1 MINNNN
7 NFSDISSMSASVY
20 YGDGQ
25 YLTGVIGTTGSNGTS
40 GTSGMNGTSG
50 SSGLSGEA
58 SGRVY
63 YLEYTTN
70 SDIGGYKLASDT
82 PIGLTSTPIIATV
95 SGTSSILVGS
105 FLTAIDQPNV
115 TALPAGT
122 AYRSAHVKVDGSSR
136 SAKLILEIYKR
147 SSGGTE
153 TLLRTDES
161 DAFSNTLTAQ
171 VDWNTTFPL
180 SASLLTTDRL
190 LFKLYA
196 VRVSGPA
203 SFDVTVYF
211 EDDTASFVKTTIS
224 VGGVGPAGTSGT
236 SGISGTSGTSQ
247 TAAGSF
253 GITVD
258 GGGSVIPT
266 GLRGFV
272 VIPYSGT
279 ITEWTIIADQ
289 SGSSVVDI
297 WKSTYA
303 GAPPTIANTIT
314 GSALPTLTASQ
325 KAQSST
331 LTGWTTSVTTGDVI
345 GFNVNSA
352 STITRLNLSIKITKS

>member
-25 YLTGVIGTTGSNGTS
+25 YLTGVIGATGTNGTS
-40 GTSGMNGTSG
+40 GTSGVNGSSGTSG
-50 SSGLSGEA
+50 YNGS
-58 SGRVY
+58 
-63 YLEYTTN
+63 
-70 SDIGGYKLASDT
+70 
-82 PIGLTSTPIIATV
+82 
-95 SGTSSILVGS
+95 SGTSGVNGS
-105 FLTAIDQPNV
+105 
-115 TALPAGT
+115 
-122 AYRSAHVKVDGSSR
+122 
-136 SAKLILEIYKR
+136 
-147 SSGGTE
+147 
-153 TLLRTDES
+153 
-161 DAFSNTLTAQ
+161 
-171 VDWNTTFPL
+171 
-180 SASLLTTDRL
+180 
-190 LFKLYA
+190 
-196 VRVSGPA
+196 
-203 SFDVTVYF
+203 
-211 EDDTASFVKTTIS
+211 
-224 VGGVGPAGTSGT
+224 SGT
-236 SGISGTSGTSQ
+236 SGIAGSSGTSGIAGSSGTSGTSQ